1 MMNNITKT
9 AVITG
14 ASGDIGKALVYEFAK
29 SGYSVA
35 MIYNNDSAALNLLPE
50 IKKISCNSRCYK
62 CDLSNEHEVKATAKK
77 ILCDFNRID
86 IIINNAGISYSGLVT
101 DFSGDDF
108 DRIFSVNVKSMFML
122 NNALI
127 GQMIHQKSGCI
138 INMSSIWGQV
148 GASCEVLY
156 SATKAAVIGYT
167 KALAAELGPSN
178 IRVNAIAPGF
188 IDTKMNSEY
197 SDEDKAAFANDTP
210 LCKIGDVSD
219 IAKSAMFLASDGAKF
234 ITGQT
239 LGVNGGYVMM

>member
-1 MMNNITKT
+1 MNTTFKT

-14 ASGDIGKALVYEFAK
+14 ASGDIGKALCFEFAK
-29 SGYSVA
+29 NGYSVA
-35 MIYNNDSAALNLLPE
+35 MIYHNDLSAVEFLPD
-50 IKKISCNSRCYK
+50 IQKIAPDSKCYR
-62 CDLSNEHEVKATAKK
+62 CDLSNEEQVKTTSKK
-77 ILCDFNRID
+77 ILSDFDRID
-86 IIINNAGISYSGLVT
+86 VIINNAGISYSGLVT

-108 DRIFSVNVKSMFML
+108 DKIFSVNVKSMFML

-127 GQMIHQKSGCI
+127 GRMIHQKSGCI

-156 SATKAAVIGYT
+156 SATKAAMIGYT

-178 IRVNAIAPGF
+178 VRVNNIAPGY

-197 SDEDKAAFANDTP
+197 SDDDKAEFANDTP
-210 LCKIGDVSD
+210 LCKIGDVGD
-219 IAKSAMFLASDGAKF
+219 IAKSALFLASDNAKF

>member
-1 MMNNITKT
+1 MNTTLKT

-14 ASGDIGKALVYEFAK
+14 ASGDIGKALCFEFAK
-29 SGYSVA
+29 NGYSVA
-35 MIYNNDSAALNLLPE
+35 MIYHNDMSAADFLPD
-50 IKKISCNSRCYK
+50 IQKIAPDSKCYR
-62 CDLSNEHEVKATAKK
+62 CDLSNEEQVKATSKK
-77 ILCDFNRID
+77 ILSDFDRID
-86 IIINNAGISYSGLVT
+86 VIINNAGISYSGLVT

-108 DRIFSVNVKSMFML
+108 DKIFSVNVKSMFML
-122 NNALI
+122 NNALV
-127 GQMIHQKSGCI
+127 GRMIHQKSGCI

-178 IRVNAIAPGF
+178 VRVNNIAPGY

-197 SDEDKAAFANDTP
+197 SDDDKAAFANDTP
-210 LCKIGDVSD
+210 LCKIGDVGD
-219 IAKSAMFLASDGAKF
+219 IAKSALFLASDNAKF

>member
-1 MMNNITKT
+1 MNTTFKT

-14 ASGDIGKALVYEFAK
+14 ASGDIGKALCFEFAK
-29 SGYSVA
+29 NGYSVA
-35 MIYNNDSAALNLLPE
+35 MIYHNDMSAAVFLPD
-50 IKKISCNSRCYK
+50 IQKIAPDSKCYR
-62 CDLSNEHEVKATAKK
+62 CDLSNEEQVKATSKK
-77 ILCDFNRID
+77 ILSDFDRID
-86 IIINNAGISYSGLVT
+86 VIINNAGISYSGLVT

-108 DRIFSVNVKSMFML
+108 DKIFSVNVKSMFML

-127 GQMIHQKSGCI
+127 GRLIHQKSGCI
-138 INMSSIWGQV
+138 INISSIWGQV

-178 IRVNAIAPGF
+178 VRVNNIAPGY

-197 SDEDKAAFANDTP
+197 SDDDKAAFANDTP
-210 LCKIGDVSD
+210 LCKIGDVAD
-219 IAKSAMFLASDGAKF
+219 IAKSALFLASDNAKF

>member
-1 MMNNITKT
+1 MNTTFKT

-14 ASGDIGKALVYEFAK
+14 ASGDIGKALCFEFAK
-29 SGYSVA
+29 NGYSVA
-35 MIYNNDSAALNLLPE
+35 MIYHNDMSAAEFLPD
-50 IKKISCNSRCYK
+50 IQKIAPDSKCYR
-62 CDLSNEHEVKATAKK
+62 CDLSNEEQVKATSKK
-77 ILCDFNRID
+77 ILSDFDRID
-86 IIINNAGISYSGLVT
+86 VIINNAGISYSGLVT

-108 DRIFSVNVKSMFML
+108 DKIFSVNVKSMFML
-122 NNALI
+122 NNALV
-127 GQMIHQKSGCI
+127 GRMIHQKSGCI

-178 IRVNAIAPGF
+178 IRVNNIAPGY

-197 SDEDKAAFANDTP
+197 SDDDKAAFANDTP
-210 LCKIGDVSD
+210 LCKIGDVGD
-219 IAKSAMFLASDGAKF
+219 IAKSALFLASDNAKF

>member
-1 MMNNITKT
+1 MNTTLKT

-14 ASGDIGKALVYEFAK
+14 ASGDIGKALCFEFAK
-29 SGYSVA
+29 NGYSVA
-35 MIYNNDSAALNLLPE
+35 MIYHNDMSAKKNLPD
-50 IKKISCNSRCYK
+50 IQKIAPDSKCYR
-62 CDLSNEHEVKATAKK
+62 CDLSNEEQVKATSQE
-77 ILCDFNRID
+77 ILSDYDRID
-86 IIINNAGISYSGLVT
+86 VIINNAGISYSGLVT

-108 DRIFSVNVKSMFML
+108 DKIFSVNVKSMFML
-122 NNALI
+122 NNALV
-127 GQMIHQKSGCI
+127 GRMIHQKSGCI

-178 IRVNAIAPGF
+178 IRVNNIAPGY

-197 SDEDKAAFANDTP
+197 SDDDKAAFANDTP
-210 LCKIGDVSD
+210 LCKIGDVGD
-219 IAKSAMFLASDGAKF
+219 IAKSALFLASDNAKF